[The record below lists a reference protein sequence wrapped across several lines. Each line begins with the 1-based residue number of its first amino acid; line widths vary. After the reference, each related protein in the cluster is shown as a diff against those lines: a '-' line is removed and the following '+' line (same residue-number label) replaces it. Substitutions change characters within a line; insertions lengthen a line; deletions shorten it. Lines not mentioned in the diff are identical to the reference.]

1 MANNEIWKDIK
12 GYEGIYQISSFG
24 RVISLNFNQKK
35 SKGFLKVILNR
46 RYPYVDLSKNN
57 IVKHKSIHRL
67 VAEAFLENKEEKP
80 TVNHKD
86 GNRLNNNLDNL
97 EWATY
102 SENNKHAHL
111 TGLNRISE
119 KCRKINSERNKLSG
133 KKVFQ
138 YDFNYV
144 LIKEHISQSLAAK
157 ELGLFASNI
166 SACVLGKSKFCGG
179 FYWSSKRI
187 ENGE

>member
-67 VAEAFLENKEEKP
+67 VAEAFLENKEGKP

-86 GNRLNNNLDNL
+86 GNKLNSNLDNL

-102 SENNKHAHL
+102 SENNKHAHF
-111 TGLNRISE
+111 TGLNKISD
-119 KCRKINSERNKLSG
+119 KCRMINGERSSKSG
-133 KKVFQ
+133 QKVFK
-138 YDFNYV
+138 YSLEGVFICDYP
-144 LIKEHISQSLAAK
+144 SQSEAARQNNIHQ
-157 ELGLFASNI
+157 SNI
-166 SACVLGKSKFCGG
+166 SMCVLGKIDNFMG
-179 FYWSSKRI
+179 FKWTK
-187 ENGE
+187 EKK